1 MNVDSCGETRVIF
14 SWFDNVEENPVWI
27 DFNGEQWSV
36 AVVATGI
43 WSVVSDV
50 EFAAD
55 VEFVGPE
62 QLGPCQCAVSKLC
75 DGRRWWVLSPV
86 NVLVWTLSLR
96 DKSGVTWTGVS

>member
-62 QLGPCQCAVSKLC
+62 QLGALDRVSVLC
-75 DGRRWWVLSPV
+75 DGRRWC
-86 NVLVWTLSLR
+86 
-96 DKSGVTWTGVS
+96 